1 MEAEAETTLLEAAR
15 RGDEAAFQK
24 LVLDHRS
31 SLRAHCYRLL
41 GSATDADDALQ
52 EALVAAWQ
60 GLGGFERR
68 SRLRTWLFTIATHAC
83 IRLASRRPGRLS
95 PIDRAPASDPRA
107 PLAEL
112 TLEPIWLEPYAD
124 DAALSSDVAS
134 PEALYSECESVELA
148 FVAALQLLPATQR
161 AVLVLRDVLGF
172 SAQETAEALDTS
184 VAATNSAL
192 QRARQTLE
200 QRVPDP
206 SQAKNRHALGAEAQ
220 RSLVENFVAAWSR
233 ADVDGIVALLTEDA
247 TFTMPPLP
255 CWFQGREAL
264 RIFLTERVFALSWR
278 FLPISSNGQP
288 AMAAYQWDEASKTY
302 RFNVVNVF
310 ELRGD
315 RVAGIHAF
323 LDANPA
329 PFELPT
335 SWPGT

>member
-1 MEAEAETTLLEAAR
+1 MEAEAETPLVEAAR
-15 RGDEAAFQK
+15 SGDDAAFQK
-24 LVLDHRS
+24 LVLNHRVR
-31 SLRAHCYRLL
+31 LRAHCYRLL
-41 GSATDADDALQ
+41 GSVTDADDALQ
-52 EALVAAWQ
+52 ETLVAAWQ
-60 GLGGFERR
+60 GLGRFERR
-68 SRLRTWLFTIATHAC
+68 SAFRTWLFTIATHVC

-95 PIDRAPASDPRA
+95 PIDRAPASDPHA
-107 PLAEL
+107 PLPEL
-112 TLEPIWLEPYAD
+112 VLEPIWLEPYAVD
-124 DAALSSDVAS
+124 PALSDSATS
-134 PEALYSECESVELA
+134 PEALYTERESVELA

-184 VAATNSAL
+184 VASTNSAL

-200 QRVPDP
+200 QRVPDQT
-206 SQAKNRHALGAEAQ
+206 QAENRRALGVEAERQ
-220 RSLVENFVAAWSR
+220 LVESFIAAWSR
-233 ADVDGIVALLTEDA
+233 ADVDGIVALLADDA

-264 RIFLTERVFALSWR
+264 RTFLAERVFALSWR
-278 FLPISSNGQP
+278 FLPISANGQP
-288 AMAAYQWDEASKTY
+288 AMAAYQWDEATQTF

-329 PFELPT
+329 HFELPT
-335 SWPGT
+335 SWPGA

>member
-1 MEAEAETTLLEAAR
+1 MEAAAETTLVEAAR
-15 RGDEAAFQK
+15 SGDEAAFRK
-24 LVLDHRS
+24 LVLSHRS
-31 SLRAHCYRLL
+31 PLRAHCYRLL
-41 GSATDADDALQ
+41 GSVTDADDALQ

-60 GLGGFERR
+60 GLAGFEGR
-68 SRLRTWLFTIATHAC
+68 SALRTWLFTIATHAC
-83 IRLASRRPGRLS
+83 IRFASRRPGRLS

-107 PLAEL
+107 PLPEL
-112 TLEPIWLEPYAD
+112 VLEPLWLEPFAD
-124 DAALSSDVAS
+124 DPALSSSVAS

-172 SAQETAEALDTS
+172 SAQETADALDTS
-184 VAATNSAL
+184 VASTNSAL

-200 QRVPDP
+200 QRGLER
-206 SQAKNRHALGAEAQ
+206 SQAANRRALGAEAE
-220 RSLVENFVAAWSR
+220 RNLVATFIAAWSR
-233 ADVDGIVALLTEDA
+233 ADVDGIVALLAEDA

-264 RIFLTERVFALSWR
+264 RLFLAERVFALSWR
-278 FLPISSNGQP
+278 FLQISSNGQP
-288 AMAAYQWDEASKTY
+288 AMAAYQWDEATKTF